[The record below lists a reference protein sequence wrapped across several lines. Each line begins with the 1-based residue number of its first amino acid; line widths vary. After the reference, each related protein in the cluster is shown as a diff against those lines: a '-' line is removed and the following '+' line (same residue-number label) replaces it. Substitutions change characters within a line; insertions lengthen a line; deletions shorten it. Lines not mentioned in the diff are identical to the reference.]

1 MTCLA
6 LRFAHAPYRLSGQV
20 FAALLNDPRQL
31 QALGDAVHLPPYKAP
46 PRAPVMAVMPRNTL
60 ARDGDPLVLP
70 AGADALEVGASLGL
84 VIGRVACGVTEATAR
99 DFIAGYVVVGE
110 VNLPLESH
118 YRPATRLK
126 ARDGFCPV
134 GPAVVPAD
142 AVADP
147 DTLASRL
154 WVDGV
159 IAHEDRA
166 APRVRGVA
174 ALLAA
179 VTEFMTLQPGDI
191 LALGRPHGAPPVR
204 AGQSIR
210 LEIDGL
216 GALHHRVVAG
226 DEPA

>member
-1 MTCLA
+1 MTCLT

-31 QALGDAVHLPPYKAP
+31 QALGDAVHLSPYKAP
-46 PRAPVMAVMPRNTL
+46 PRAPVMAVMPRNTQ

-70 AGADALEVGASLGL
+70 DGAEALEVGPSLGL
-84 VIGRVACGVTEATAR
+84 VIGRVACQVPEHAAR
-99 DFIAGYVVVGE
+99 SFIAGYVIVGE

-118 YRPATRLK
+118 YRPATRFK

-134 GPAVVPAD
+134 GPQVVPAD

-147 DTLASRL
+147 DALAVHVS
-154 WVDGV
+154 VDGV
-159 IAHEDRA
+159 PAQQDSTA
-166 APRVRGVA
+166 QRVRGVD

-191 LALGRPHGAPPVR
+191 LTLGRSHGAPRVR
-204 AGQSIR
+204 AGQSVT
-210 LEIDGL
+210 LEVAGL

-226 DEPA
+226 RVAA